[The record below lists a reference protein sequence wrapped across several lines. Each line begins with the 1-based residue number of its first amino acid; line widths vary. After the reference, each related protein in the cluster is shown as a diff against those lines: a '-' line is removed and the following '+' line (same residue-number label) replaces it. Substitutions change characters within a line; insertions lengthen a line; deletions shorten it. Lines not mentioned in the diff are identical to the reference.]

1 MRLEHLLSGGFGDI
15 VDIVIFSGD
24 VFPVFP
30 VLSLSVIGFI
40 GYNGGNK

>member
-24 VFPVFP
+24 VFSR
-30 VLSLSVIGFI
+30 LSCAVSF
-40 GYNGGNK
+40 GNWIYWI